1 MNGELFRL
9 AVQGLRRKKRSSLLL
24 FLVLCFS
31 FAFAIITLSVNGST
45 AATNAAFRLDS
56 FGAWDGAILNGTA
69 EEEDFL
75 RNEDWLEELA
85 VVPQAGYLATVDP
98 VFGEPLGIST
108 GIGVWTEEFCAMGR
122 LELQEGRFPEAE
134 DEIVVE
140 PSILSARGY
149 DYELGQEI
157 TLPVVFYAGDEL
169 VQVWRSYTLC
179 GVLRSYT
186 EVWELDYY
194 GDDSAP
200 AAYLDGAFV
209 SEAGAETLWAEAEE
223 AVRKRSALAQGSGQE
238 VTLGERTVYYFFTV
252 KPDQM
257 TTMRLQVTLH
267 QRSAGADSP
276 GVTLNGGSWEA
287 SEESDYHALYTAL
300 IVAVTLLAILC
311 VYAVQLQRQVRQL
324 ALFRSLG
331 ATRWQLGRILLYE
344 TLCLCVPAM
353 LLGAAAG
360 WLGTWAVLRLLMFAG
375 GTSVQVVIPWQ
386 LVIPLLLVW
395 TLAVFGVR
403 LFILCLALR
412 EPLTGRVAMGGRK
425 ARRYRRLRAHLVSLL
440 STLLGVVVLFA
451 GVELIRHTSW
461 LDYCAAQPSYEISM
475 PRNYSFPYRPETTP
489 SMITEERLAQF
500 LEIPGITKTDARLT
514 LLALPDFEGIEEIS
528 RFNED
533 ERNLDYSRN
542 RELEPWVCGEMGVY
556 VYALPEENWADYL
569 DLEALGVD
577 IDAFRAGEQVVLSFP
592 ADAGGDYI
600 FYRWRNAAPGEWVW
614 ARQSVTDIGIE
625 AGDQLALEIYGFYES
640 RPAADDPGEPFKRVE
655 TTVGGIFLLDPLE
668 FDTEEWTI
676 QGRFPYSVWCSEE
689 FARKL
694 LSDLPPGYLI
704 DDYFTGS
711 EFGYMDAELYT
722 DETADYLSTDKAVA
736 ALAKEFGLA
745 SSGSATRETNEANRQ
760 EELQAVLMLASGG
773 GCLALVFFLI
783 LTNTLAGEAEQERRR
798 YGILQALGM
807 SRRQMGAELLR
818 TALLRGLLAAAA
830 GWAVLGAYV
839 LGSAYGL
846 KRMRIANQMID
857 TSWSA
862 SLRDTL
868 LNYSA
873 AGLDLRLALLLTL
886 GVVVLVAAVT
896 LLSKRRL
903 FRENLMTKLREER

>member
-1 MNGELFRL
+1 M
-9 AVQGLRRKKRSSLLL
+9 
-24 FLVLCFS
+24 
-31 FAFAIITLSVNGST
+31 
-45 AATNAAFRLDS
+45 D
-56 FGAWDGAILNGTA
+56 
-69 EEEDFL
+69 
-75 RNEDWLEELA
+75 
-85 VVPQAGYLATVDP
+85 
-98 VFGEPLGIST
+98 
-108 GIGVWTEEFCAMGR
+108 
-122 LELQEGRFPEAE
+122 EA
-134 DEIVVE
+134 
-140 PSILSARGY
+140 R
-149 DYELGQEI
+149 
-157 TLPVVFYAGDEL
+157 
-169 VQVWRSYTLC
+169 
-179 GVLRSYT
+179 
-186 EVWELDYY
+186 
-194 GDDSAP
+194 
-200 AAYLDGAFV
+200 
-209 SEAGAETLWAEAEE
+209 ETLQ
-223 AVRKRSALAQGSGQE
+223 KLAQSSSRE
-238 VTLGERTVYYFFTV
+238 VTLNERAVQYFFTMKSGV
-252 KPDQM
+252 PDG
-257 TTMRLQVTLH
+257 TIRRQVTAY
-267 QRSAGADSP
+267 RRETGSDSP
-276 GVTLNGGSWEA
+276 VIAWNDGSWTA
-287 SEESDYHALYTAL
+287 SEETDYHALYTAL
-300 IVAVTLLAILC
+300 ILAAALLAILC
-311 VYAVQLQRQVRQL
+311 AYAVQLQRQVRQL

-331 ATRWQLGRILLYE
+331 ATQWQLGRILLYE

-353 LLGAAAG
+353 LLGVAAG
-360 WLGTWAVLRLLMFAG
+360 WLGTWAVLRLLMFAWEIP
-375 GTSVQVVIPWQ
+375 VLVVVPWR
-386 LVIPLLLVW
+386 LVAGLLLVW
-395 TLAVFGVR
+395 ILAVFGSKLLV
-403 LFILCLALR
+403 LCLALR

-425 ARRYRRLRAHLVSLL
+425 ARRYRRLRTHLVSLL

-451 GVELIRHTSW
+451 GVELIRHASW
-461 LDYCAAQPSYEISM
+461 LDYWAAQPSYEISM
-475 PRNYSFPYRPETTP
+475 LRNYSFPYRPETTP

-500 LEIPGITKTDARLT
+500 LEIPGITKADARLT

-533 ERNLDYSRN
+533 ESDPDYDRN

-592 ADAGGDYI
+592 ADAEGDYI
-600 FYRWRNAAPGEWVW
+600 FYRWRDATRDEWVW
-614 ARQSVTDIGIE
+614 TRQSVTDIGIE

-640 RPAADDPGEPFKRVE
+640 RPFAADPGEPFKRVE
-655 TTVGGIFLLDPLE
+655 TTVGGILLLDPLE

-694 LSDLPPGYLI
+694 LSDLPPGFLI

-830 GWAVLGAYV
+830 GWAMLGAYV

-846 KRMRIANQMID
+846 KRMRIANQMIG
-857 TSWSA
+857 TSWSR

-873 AGLDLRLALLLTL
+873 VGIDLRLALLLTL
-886 GVVVLVAAVT
+886 GVVVLVVAVT